1 VHFLREAFDEG
12 LNTDRGAELINILL
26 DLDRMIWESR
36 KELSDETRIAKAR
49 ETFRGMI
56 AQLGVRFEE
65 SPRDLISALS
75 PLVDIFLEIRGELR
89 RVKQWELADEIRRRL
104 SQRGIVIEDTSA
116 GPRWHLQK

>member
-1 VHFLREAFDEG
+1 
-12 LNTDRGAELINILL
+12 
-26 DLDRMIWESR
+26 
-36 KELSDETRIAKAR
+36 
-49 ETFRGMI
+49 MI